1 MPNQDSTEC
10 PVARTLSVIG
20 SSWTCLILRDFFL
33 HGPRRFQQLQDS
45 LDGIAPTTLS
55 ERLRTLEENGV
66 VERRFYSMSP
76 PRAEYVLTAKGRDLG
91 PIVGAM
97 RSWGASTRADRA
109 LMTRGRWAVLRSRTH
124 SKCTAISE
132 ASAGRRAL
140 PHAAW
145 RSRG

>member
-1 MPNQDSTEC
+1 MQNQDTADC

-20 SSWTCLILRDFFL
+20 TSWTCLILRDLLL
-33 HGPRRFQQLQDS
+33 HGSRRFQNLQDS

-55 ERLRTLEENGV
+55 ERLKTLEQNGI

-97 RSWGASTRADRA
+97 RDWGR
-109 LMTRGRWAVLRSRTH
+109 
-124 SKCTAISE
+124 K
-132 ASAGRRAL
+132 
-140 PHAAW
+140 HA
-145 RSRG
+145 R